1 VRRSLTPEDLEQNQ
15 ARQPISFA
23 VRKHQ
28 QRTNTFRAKRSGRVQ
43 TLYERHLE
51 QDDVLVLNRN
61 WQAINIRTPQD
72 AFCQMATN
80 VATAL
85 AIDGENHIRPVTWDE
100 WVTLPI
106 RNGDNAVHTVHG
118 AIRVP
123 TVIVALNFA
132 KVPKKRPKL
141 CAKTIRERDGN
152 RCQYTGKLLRPNEG
166 SLDHVLPRSRGGKDA
181 WENLVWADK
190 SVNAKKGNRLPHEA
204 GLKLLTVPRA
214 PKELPVTA
222 LIRNAHGVAEWKLFV
237 KE

>member
-1 VRRSLTPEDLEQNQ
+1 MNDILNKT
-15 ARQPISFA
+15 I
-23 VRKHQ
+23 
-28 QRTNTFRAKRSGRVQ
+28 
-43 TLYERHLE
+43 
-51 QDDVLVLNRN
+51 VLVLNRN
-61 WQAINIRTPQD
+61 WQAINIRTPQE

-85 AIDGENHIRPVTWDE
+85 EIDSENHIRPVTWDE
-100 WVTLPI
+100 WITLPI
-106 RNGDNAVHTVHG
+106 RDGDNAVHTARG

-132 KVPKKRPKL
+132 KVPKKRPRL

-152 RCQYTGKLLRPNEG
+152 RCQYTGKLLRPGEG

-222 LIRNAHGVAEWKLFV
+222 LIRNAHGIVDWKLFV